1 MKIFFLK
8 LQEQLISQLKELLS
22 EIGHKVNNGCGATPL
37 SPSSAQENQNVSI
50 SETKE
55 EPMELQEDNKM
66 EPSTSADQ
74 GDGVGPS
81 GRGSSMDTDGSDDKQ
96 IIDCAAG
103 PSCSSSP
110 TVHGN
115 GDTLASSSNGEG
127 GSFSEKV
134 ITVLYIRSKGN
145 KIYII
150 PIHVQ

>member
-1 MKIFFLK
+1 M
-8 LQEQLISQLKELLS
+8 QEQLINQLKELLS

-50 SETKE
+50 SATKE

-81 GRGSSMDTDGSDDKQ
+81 GARSSMDTDGSDDKQ
-96 IIDCAAG
+96 VIDCAAG

-110 TVHGN
+110 AVHGN
-115 GDTLASSSNGEG
+115 GDTLTSSSTGEG

-134 ITVLYIRSKGN
+134 ITVLYIRSKEN
-145 KIYII
+145 KSI
-150 PIHVQ
+150 